1 MRLAPYGVIKN
12 NWAELNHEDI
22 GIIERMQCG
31 RATDGF
37 DGGVLSPYQDPALPG
52 PGSAAFHNHDNVGD
66 FQLNQPPCSS
76 L

>member
-12 NWAELNHEDI
+12 NWTELNDEDI

-37 DGGVLSPYQDPALPG
+37 DGGVLSPYQDPIQQHFATMITW
-52 PGSAAFHNHDNVGD
+52 AI
-66 FQLNQPPCSS
+66 SS
-76 L
+76 